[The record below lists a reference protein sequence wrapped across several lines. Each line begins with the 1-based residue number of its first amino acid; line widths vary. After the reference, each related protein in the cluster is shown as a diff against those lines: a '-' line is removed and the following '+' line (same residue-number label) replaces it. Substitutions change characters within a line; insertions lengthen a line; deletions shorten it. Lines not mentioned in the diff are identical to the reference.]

1 MIITDYHRIRLGAR
15 ARGSDAGARAQARQN
30 QNARQR
36 APNARALFVTGCKYD
51 CLTGNF
57 NRSNIGMGELG
68 QVRIYT
74 TCENPKKL

>member
-1 MIITDYHRIRLGAR
+1 MIITDYHRLRLAR
-15 ARGSDAGARAQARQN
+15 ARGSDAGARAQTRQN
-30 QNARQR
+30 Q
-36 APNARALFVTGCKYD
+36 NARALFVTGCKYD